1 MRLFAGTPFDRP
13 PRCERCGKLEE
24 DCTCPP
30 EPPPRIPPQQQ
41 TARLSIEKRKKGKL
55 VTLVQG
61 LPSEGNDL
69 PSLLSQ
75 LKAACGAGGALK
87 EGALE
92 IQGNQLGRLRKALRE
107 IGYRVK
113 G

>member
-30 EPPPRIPPQQQ
+30 EPPPRIPPERQ

-61 LPSEGNDL
+61 LPREGNDL
-69 PSLLSQ
+69 PGLLSQ
-75 LKAACGAGGALK
+75 LKAACCAGGVLK
-87 EGALE
+87 EDALE
-92 IQGNQLGRLRKALRE
+92 IQGNQLNRLRDALSN